1 MAYVITQNCCSD
13 ASCLAAC
20 PVGCIHP
27 RPDEPGFGTA
37 EILHIDPEACID
49 CGACADVCPVD
60 AILPDTG
67 LRDDQ
72 RWFAE
77 ANARYFADHPMSPT
91 WDTRK
96 TPLIRRGVDGLRVAV
111 VGSGAA
117 AWYAARSLLRH
128 PGVEV
133 TMFDKLPVPGGLVEF
148 GVAPDHPST
157 KAAMA
162 QFRWMRDQQSR
173 FRLRLN
179 VDVGTDLTHADLMR
193 HHHAVVYAHGSQQER
208 QLGVLGEEFVT
219 GALSFVSWYNDHP
232 HAGDFTP
239 NLRGRRAMIVGNG
252 NVALDMARIL
262 ATAPDALA
270 GTGIAP
276 RALAELRDSLVEEV
290 VIVGRRGPTDAAFT
304 AAELHGL
311 MQTGGI
317 DVVVDP
323 ADLVGAPPSAT
334 VDLLR
339 AAAAAAST
347 PGARR
352 IVLRFNT
359 VVERVTPSD
368 DGGVSVTL
376 AAPGGQTDIVDA
388 TVLLRA
394 VGFRGTPIV
403 GVPFSIETG
412 TIPNDDNRVVDPDTG
427 AVIPG
432 VYATGWIARGPNGG
446 IGINRSCAEAAAEH
460 LMDDYA
466 AGALGDHLDSGFPEL
481 LRNSC
486 PRVVMI
492 DGARGYA
499 DAVEQANA
507 YRRGCPSEPRTLL
520 AVARGKLLPLWP
532 RVGRRSGHRAPASA
546 GGSRS

>member
-37 EILHIDPEACID
+37 EILHIDPKACID

-60 AILPDTG
+60 AILPQTS

-77 ANARYFADHPMSPT
+77 ANAQYYTDHPLSPE
-91 WDTRK
+91 WHQKRA
-96 TPLIRRGVDGLRVAV
+96 PLIRGRLGGLRVAI

-148 GVAPDHPST
+148 GVAPDHPAT

-162 QFRWMRDQQSR
+162 QFRWMRDQRIR
-173 FRLRLN
+173 FRLHLN
-179 VDVGTDLTHADLMR
+179 LDVGTDLAHTDLMR

-208 QLGVLGEEFVT
+208 QLGVPGEELVT

-232 HAGDFTP
+232 HVGDFTP

-262 ATAPDALA
+262 ASVPDTLA
-270 GTGIAP
+270 TTGIAP
-276 RALAELRDSLVEEV
+276 RALAALRDSQVEEV
-290 VIVGRRGPTDAAFT
+290 VIVGRRGAADAAFT

-311 MQTGGI
+311 MQTPGI
-317 DVVVDP
+317 DVIVDP
-323 ADLVGAPPSAT
+323 ADVADAPSSAKI
-334 VDLLR
+334 DLLR
-339 AAAAAAST
+339 AAAAAEPT

-359 VVERVTPSD
+359 VVERVSRTD
-368 DGGVSVTL
+368 DGGVSVAL
-376 AAPGGQTDIVDA
+376 IARGGGTDEIVDA
-388 TVLLRA
+388 TLLLRA
-394 VGFRGTPIV
+394 VGFRGTPIA
-403 GVPFSIETG
+403 GVPFSIDSG
-412 TIPNDDNRVVDPDTG
+412 TIPNDDKRVVDPDTG

-432 VYATGWIARGPNGG
+432 VYTTGWIARGPNGG
-446 IGINRSCAEAAAEH
+446 IGINRTCAETAVDH

-466 AGALGDHLDSGFPEL
+466 AGVLADHLDDGFPEF
-481 LRNSC
+481 LRANC
-486 PRVVMI
+486 PRIVTI
-492 DGARGYA
+492 EGAGGYA
-499 DAVEQANA
+499 DASERANA
-507 YRRGCPSEPRTLL
+507 IRDGRPSAPFAGARR
-520 AVARGKLLPLWP
+520 KLLPLWP
-532 RVGRRSGHRAPASA
+532 SAGRRSGHRIPATT
-546 GGSRS
+546 GGTRS